1 MAQTLRQR
9 RRVVESTGDLTKELA
24 AFILRTHYSGF
35 PGDALRI
42 AKRCLIDG
50 TGVMLSGSTDPS
62 TLILRKYLES
72 LGGKAESS
80 ILGTTLKAPAP
91 AAALANGTSGHAQ
104 DFDDTQL
111 SHSPDRIS
119 GLLTHPTTPVLA
131 ATFAVGEAM
140 AINGREF
147 LTAFMTGFEVECKM
161 AEAINPIHYKK
172 GYHTTGTIGAFG
184 AAAAVGKILG
194 LSEGEMRYA
203 LGMVASMSAGI
214 RANFGTMTKP
224 LHAGRAAENG
234 VMAARLAQL
243 GFTSD
248 PNVLENPWGYFKILG
263 DGFDLDRISGKLGNP
278 YTIIDPGVSI
288 KPHPSGVLSHPSM
301 NAMLDI
307 VREHDLM
314 PEDVSEIHLYAA
326 SNILNPL
333 RYPLPQTA
341 LEAKFS
347 LPFCLTSIL
356 LRRRAGLRE
365 FSDDF
370 VRSPE
375 VQEMMKRVKTI
386 LDPEIEAKGYAK
398 ILSRVEIR
406 LRDGMLLK
414 KESGPYKGG
423 PENPLTD
430 AELYEKLSTCAEL
443 VLPRAKISKVYDLL
457 NQLETLQDV
466 RVLIPSLLP
475 DPL

>member
-1 MAQTLRQR
+1 MGGLTQEVSAFIVR
-9 RRVVESTGDLTKELA
+9 RTFHDLPGEST
-24 AFILRTHYSGF
+24 
-35 PGDALRI
+35 RI

-50 TGVMLSGSTDPS
+50 LGVALAGSTDRS
-62 TLILRKYLES
+62 SVLLRGYLEG
-72 LGGKAESS
+72 LGGKPEASLLGSS
-80 ILGTTLKAPAP
+80 LKLPAP
-91 AAALANGTSGHAQ
+91 SAALANGTSGHAH

-131 ATFAVGEAM
+131 ACLSVGEARG
-140 AINGREF
+140 ISGKEF
-147 LTAFMTGFEVECKM
+147 LTAFLLGFEVECKI

-184 AAAAVGKILG
+184 AAVAAGKVLG
-194 LSEGEMRYA
+194 LSETEMRYA
-203 LGMVASMSAGI
+203 LGIVASMSAGI

-234 VMAARLAQL
+234 VVAAQLAGL

-248 PNVLENPWGYFKILG
+248 PNILENPWGYFKILG
-263 DGFDLDRISGKLGNP
+263 DGFDLDKISKKLGNP

-288 KPHPSGVLSHPSM
+288 KPYPSGVLSHPSM
-301 NAMLDI
+301 NAMLDL
-307 VREHDLM
+307 VNKYDLTV
-314 PEDVSEIHLYAA
+314 EDVTEIHLHAG

-333 RYPLPQTA
+333 RYALPQTG

-356 LRRRAGLRE
+356 LRRRAGLKE
-365 FSDDF
+365 FTDQF

-375 VQEMMKRVKTI
+375 VQQMMKRVKTI

-398 ILSRVEIR
+398 ILSRVEVT
-406 LRDGMLLK
+406 LKDGRLLK
-414 KESGPYKGG
+414 KDSGPYKGG
-423 PENPLTD
+423 PDHPLSEG
-430 AELYEKLSTCAEL
+430 ELDEKFRACAGH
-443 VLPRAKISKVYDLL
+443 VLREEKMSKILALL
-457 NQLETLQDV
+457 KQVEDLQDI
-466 RVLIPSLLP
+466 RALIPHLRP
-475 DPL
+475 D